1 MIVDGKIDSVEEL
14 ELPTEAPPAY
24 DELDFPNTQL
34 VTSNSSSD
42 RIPSSRPSHRLSRR
56 NRPTPVTNRNTT
68 ASRSAGQKLNRPIPS
83 FAPSPPKRDKPSSS
97 VPPSAKTQADVR
109 EIVRG
114 LLRDVVQGSSPVRS
128 SASAALGVLQSCA
141 TACSR
146 HSISFARILQE
157 RSIEHHAPL
166 YWAIVSRPPG
176 NEGPSK
182 IDDREDDAF
191 LVELFAH
198 AAPLTPISV
207 EELRA
212 ACLVVSN
219 NVLFQRLRSVP
230 GALPLSGADR
240 MLLSSTS
247 LQIPAGASQ
256 NNLEKASLRPETKQL
271 HGFNDTVTVCEGE
284 TGSNSSTFSVNFQF
298 RLFQRRMRVSGILET
313 EFIARG
319 RLWQLIFFVVPP
331 ISSRDASPSSC
342 KGGQAPA
349 KLSTTSV
356 PPPILASARSRR
368 LSPGTWALALALL
381 GGSAQCYA
389 EACFI
394 VSLPGKEKDLDRSR
408 HSFPSHSYATALP
421 ASGTG
426 LNPPDTDIPPLLS
439 SHSSAR
445 PNTEAKSSKRSF
457 FRRTGSDDKT
467 KWKTRPSIILNLR
480 SSITSPLIA
489 MPTPSWN
496 ESSMLS
502 PEELSDL
509 SPDALKSMRRR
520 PTREEKRV
528 ARKVAAKE
536 RREREGRESKKD
548 LKERARL
555 AETVILVGFEEVSAV
570 EKGGK
575 KEQTVKPEELMY
587 DGCPYVSPDGTL
599 RASLEVRLSNSPL
612 ESKYSDCVIC

>member
-34 VTSNSSSD
+34 VASNSSSN
-42 RIPSSRPSHRLSRR
+42 RTPSNRQLYRLSRR
-56 NRPTPVTNRNTT
+56 NRPTHTTNRN
-68 ASRSAGQKLNRPIPS
+68 AAANRSTGQKLNRPIPS
-83 FAPSPPKRDKPSSS
+83 FAPSPTKRDKPSSS
-97 VPPSAKTQADVR
+97 IPPSAKAQTDVR
-109 EIVRG
+109 ETVRG

-128 SASAALGVLQSCA
+128 SASAALGVLESCA
-141 TACSR
+141 TACST

-182 IDDREDDAF
+182 VDNREDDAF
-191 LVELFAH
+191 LVELLAY
-198 AAPLTPISV
+198 AVPLAPFSV
-207 EELRA
+207 DELRA

-230 GALPLSGADR
+230 GALPLSGTDR

-247 LQIPAGASQ
+247 LQIPAGANQ
-256 NNLEKASLRPETKQL
+256 NNLEKASLRTKTKQF
-271 HGFNDTVTVCEGE
+271 HGFNDTVIVCEGE

-298 RLFQRRMRVSGILET
+298 RMFQRRMRVSGILET

-331 ISSRDASPSSC
+331 IASRDASPSSC

-349 KLSTTSV
+349 KLSAASV
-356 PPPILASARSRR
+356 PPAILAAARARR

-394 VSLPGKEKDLDRSR
+394 VSLPDKEKDLDRSR
-408 HSFPSHSYATALP
+408 HSLPSHSRATALST
-421 ASGTG
+421 SGINT
-426 LNPPDTDIPPLLS
+426 LNTNIHPLPS
-439 SHSSAR
+439 SHSSDS
-445 PNTEAKSSKRSF
+445 PNTEAKRSKRSF

-467 KWKTRPSIILNLR
+467 KSKTRPPIILDLR
-480 SSITSPLIA
+480 SSIISPLIA
-489 MPTPSWN
+489 LPTLSWN
-496 ESSMLS
+496 DSSTFL
-502 PEELSDL
+502 PEELSDH
-509 SPDALKSMRRR
+509 SPDTLKSTQRR
-520 PTREEKRV
+520 PTREEKRT
-528 ARKVAAKE
+528 ARKAAAKV
-536 RREREGRESKKD
+536 RREREGRETKKD
-548 LKERARL
+548 LKEQARL
-555 AETVILVGFEEVSAV
+555 AETVILVGFEELSAV
-570 EKGGK
+570 EKSGK
-575 KEQTVKPEELMY
+575 KEQMVKPEELMY

-599 RASLEVRLSNSPL
+599 RASLEARLSNSSI
-612 ESKYSDCVIC
+612 ESKDSDCVIC